1 MIKIKINSV
10 QNWLPL
16 EDIFEDG
23 IIKLKNKTYVKI
35 IEIIPINYNLKSNLE
50 KEAILNSYKLFLKSC
65 NFNIQILIQS
75 QKEDLNEHI
84 ENLEKIKKI
93 ENNKIKN
100 IIDNYLENINKLNS
114 NNKSDSKQFFILINQ
129 LSQNKEKINIEQL
142 NEKYLKIREALI
154 RCGNKV
160 INISSKEEVKKILEK
175 SFYLKEDKNKNKINN
190 KKIIK

>member
-1 MIKIKINSV
+1 MPIKYKKKKVIKIKINSV

-16 EDIFEDG
+16 EDILEDG

-75 QKEDLNEHI
+75 QKEELSQHI
-84 ENLEKIKKI
+84 ENLEKIKKL
-93 ENNKIKN
+93 ENNKLKN
-100 IIDNYLENINKLNS
+100 IINNYLENIIKLNS
-114 NNKSDSKQFFILINQ
+114 NNKSDSKQFFVLINQ
-129 LSQNKEKINIEQL
+129 LPQNKEKINIETI
-142 NEKYLKIREALI
+142 NEKYFFYFKIREALI

-160 INISSKEEVKKILEK
+160 IIFLQKKK
-175 SFYLKEDKNKNKINN
+175 
-190 KKIIK
+190 

>member
-35 IEIIPINYNLKSNLE
+35 IKIIPINYNLKSNLE

-175 SFYLKEDKNKNKINN
+175 SFYLIEDKNKINKNN
-190 KKIIK
+190 KKNK

>member
-16 EDIFEDG
+16 EDILEDG

-35 IEIIPINYNLKSNLE
+35 IEIIPINYNLKSNFE

-75 QKEDLNEHI
+75 QKEDLSQHI
-84 ENLEKIKKI
+84 ENLEKIKKL
-93 ENNKIKN
+93 ENNKLKN
-100 IIDNYLENINKLNS
+100 IINNYLENIIKLNS
-114 NNKSDSKQFFILINQ
+114 NNKSDSKQFFMLINQ
-129 LSQNKEKINIEQL
+129 PPQNKEKINIEQL
-142 NEKYLKIREALI
+142 NEKYLKIREVLI

-160 INISSKEEVKKILEK
+160 INISTKEEVKKILEK
-175 SFYLKEDKNKNKINN
+175 SFYLIEDINK
-190 KKIIK
+190 

>member
-1 MIKIKINSV
+1 MPIKYKKKKVIKIKINSV

-16 EDIFEDG
+16 EDILEDG

-75 QKEDLNEHI
+75 QKEDLSQHI
-84 ENLEKIKKI
+84 ENLEKIKKL
-93 ENNKIKN
+93 ENNKLKN
-100 IIDNYLENINKLNS
+100 IINNYLENIIKLNS
-114 NNKSDSKQFFILINQ
+114 NNKSDSKQFFVLINQ
-129 LSQNKEKINIEQL
+129 LPQNKEKINIEQL
-142 NEKYLKIREALI
+142 NEKYLKIRESLI
-154 RCGNKV
+154 RCGNKI

-175 SFYLKEDKNKNKINN
+175 SLYLIEDINK
-190 KKIIK
+190 

>member
-16 EDIFEDG
+16 EDILEDG

-35 IEIIPINYNLKSNLE
+35 IEIIPINYNLKSNFE

-75 QKEDLNEHI
+75 QKEDLSQHI
-84 ENLEKIKKI
+84 ENLEKIKKL
-93 ENNKIKN
+93 ENNKLKN
-100 IIDNYLENINKLNS
+100 IINNYLENIIKLNS
-114 NNKSDSKQFFILINQ
+114 NNKSDSKQFFMLINQ
-129 LSQNKEKINIEQL
+129 PPQNKEKINIEQL
-142 NEKYLKIREALI
+142 NEKYLKIREVLI

-160 INISSKEEVKKILEK
+160 INISYKEEVKKILEK
-175 SFYLKEDKNKNKINN
+175 SFYLIEDKNKNKINKNN
-190 KKIIK
+190 K

>member
-16 EDIFEDG
+16 EDILEDG

-75 QKEDLNEHI
+75 QKEDLSQHI
-84 ENLEKIKKI
+84 ENLEKIKKL
-93 ENNKIKN
+93 ENNKLKN
-100 IIDNYLENINKLNS
+100 IINNYLENIIKLNS
-114 NNKSDSKQFFILINQ
+114 NNKSDSKQFFVLINQ
-129 LSQNKEKINIEQL
+129 LPQNKEKINIEQL
-142 NEKYLKIREALI
+142 NEKHLKIREALI

-160 INISSKEEVKKILEK
+160 INISTKEEVKKILEK
-175 SFYLKEDKNKNKINN
+175 SFYLIDDIKNN
-190 KKIIK
+190 

>member
-1 MIKIKINSV
+1 MPIKYKKKKVIKIKINSV

-16 EDIFEDG
+16 EDILEDG

-75 QKEDLNEHI
+75 QKEDLSQHI
-84 ENLEKIKKI
+84 ENLEKIKKL
-93 ENNKIKN
+93 ENNKLKN
-100 IIDNYLENINKLNS
+100 IINNYLENIIKLNS
-114 NNKSDSKQFFILINQ
+114 NNKSDSKQFFVLINQ
-129 LSQNKEKINIEQL
+129 LPQNKEKINIEQL

-154 RCGNKV
+154 RCGNKI
-160 INISSKEEVKKILEK
+160 INISTKEEVKKILEK
-175 SFYLKEDKNKNKINN
+175 SFYLIEDINK
-190 KKIIK
+190 